1 MHINLM
7 SVDSHYTTINGFL
20 DLAINVTYDKK
31 ADDQQT
37 EEEIFNNAIFDLTDL
52 FDKINK
58 YKQLIDT
65 DYQKSLNESAQKV
78 IAIAGGEDK
87 INSILNL
94 ERNDK
99 IDECFFYKYKDAIV
113 NHISN
118 QKNLYFRTQNNRLVL
133 NIQ

>member
-1 MHINLM
+1 M

-20 DLAINVTYDKK
+20 DLAINVTYEKK
-31 ADDQQT
+31 ADDPQT
-37 EEEIFNNAIFDLTDL
+37 EKEVYNNAIFDLTDL

-58 YKQLIDT
+58 YKELIDI
-65 DYQKSLNESAQKV
+65 DYQKSLETSAQKV
-78 IAIAGGEDK
+78 IDIAGGENK

-113 NHISN
+113 YHISN
-118 QKNLYFRTQNNRLVL
+118 QKNLYFCTQNNRVVMTM
-133 NIQ
+133 Q